1 MTPQQLEETGS
12 QLMLGNTYHLENRPG
27 SGRVARLGGLQ
38 EFTGWRRPM
47 LTDSGGFQVGRLSAS
62 ILILM
67 LHRAKSQLWPLA
79 LALDLKCMML
89 TDSGGFQAGQL
100 LQLSGSCDVIC

>member
-1 MTPQQLEETGS
+1 MTNLVHCTTAGTVKGVTPQQLEETGS

-47 LTDSGGFQVGRLSAS
+47 LTDSGGFQVGRGHAQSGVIAVDCGGSRRNLPDA
-62 ILILM
+62 
-67 LHRAKSQLWPLA
+67 HRA
-79 LALDLKCMML
+79 
-89 TDSGGFQAGQL
+89 GFQAG
-100 LQLSGSCDVIC
+100 

>member
-1 MTPQQLEETGS
+1 MKGVTPQQLEETGS

-47 LTDSGGFQVGRLSAS
+47 LTDSGGFQVGHRHEESPFTAVTGAQYSCVASAKAD
-62 ILILM
+62 IGV
-67 LHRAKSQLWPLA
+67 P
-79 LALDLKCMML
+79 
-89 TDSGGFQAGQL
+89 
-100 LQLSGSCDVIC
+100 